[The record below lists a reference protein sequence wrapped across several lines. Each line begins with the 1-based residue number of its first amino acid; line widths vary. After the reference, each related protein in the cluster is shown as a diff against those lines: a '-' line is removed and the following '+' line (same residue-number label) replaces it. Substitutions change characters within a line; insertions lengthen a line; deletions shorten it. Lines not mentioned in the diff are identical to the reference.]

1 MKTGAAKVLLVG
13 VLVLS
18 PGIGVGAQGIPAGDA
33 ALAVPV
39 SGKVAIVNEGRATTQ
54 LVAILYVAG
63 VSTTQQYDVDI
74 TLAVLG
80 VSLRGEA
87 SLQMSTRATGLVA
100 VADAHAAGQARSVSL
115 HGAAGDTMVSLNVDQ
130 PVQGFGSYDPAE
142 ATIHIRGTGG
152 TGMFDGVNLVGDLK
166 GFFRPTGTL
175 YLSYPSTDAALNAVE
190 RGLAGNAALTA
201 AERLEMLEQAK
212 QALVQANPATFP
224 PDDTTQ
230 ALVTSTMQRNGTQV
244 QVALR
249 IVVPAGNARQVVKV
263 VAVEPSGIARIV
275 YQGSHAPG
283 ETVSASATGTPPFV
297 VQVYVAGTLAKQI
310 TAPAQ

>member
-1 MKTGAAKVLLVG
+1 MKTAAKVLLVG
-13 VLVLS
+13 MLVLS
-18 PGIGVGAQGIPAGDA
+18 PGVGVGAPGIPAGDA

-39 SGKVAIVNEGRATTQ
+39 SGKVAIVNEGRANTQ

-63 VSTTQQYDVDI
+63 VSTTQEYDVDV
-74 TLAVLG
+74 TLPVLG
-80 VSLRGEA
+80 VPLQGEA
-87 SLQMSTRATGLVA
+87 SVQMSSRATGVVA
-100 VADAHAAGQARSVSL
+100 VADAHATGQARGVLL
-115 HGAAGDTMVSLNVDQ
+115 HGAAGDTTVSLNVDQ
-130 PVQGFGSYDPAE
+130 PVHGFGSYDPAE

-152 TGMFDGVNLVGDLK
+152 TGMFDGINLAGDLK

-190 RGLAGNAALTA
+190 RGLAQNAALTA
-201 AERLEMLEQAK
+201 AQRLAVQEQAK
-212 QALVQANPATFP
+212 QALAQAQLATFP

-230 ALVTSTMQRNGTQV
+230 AIVTSTIQRTGTQV

-249 IVVPAGNARQVVKV
+249 IVVPAGDARQVVKV
-263 VAVEPSGIARIV
+263 VAVEPNGLARTV

-283 ETVSASATGTPPFV
+283 ETVSALATGTPPFV
-297 VQVYVAGTLAKQI
+297 VQVYVAGLLAKQI